1 MTTALPGA
9 CCEQSDVTG
18 LCMLL
23 CVCVR
28 VALAGSRAGPAQ
40 AAVCENQKQ
49 EMSTEDK
56 DETNE

>member
-28 VALAGSRAGPAQ
+28 AALAGPAQ
-40 AAVCENQKQ
+40 AAVCEKQKQ
-49 EMSTEDK
+49 EMSKEDK
-56 DETNE
+56 DETNK